1 MNTRAASPARFAGTA
16 IMLVLLGLTLI
27 PIQAD
32 AQAGGPYSYYP
43 LTPCRFVDTRDAILQ
58 GGSGP
63 LPRFV
68 NVPFTAKGRCGI
80 PFDAKAVS
88 VNATVVSP
96 TGAGFLTMF
105 PTGVPRPWI
114 SVIDWALTD
123 NALANGAIVPL
134 GAMASG
140 DLTAY
145 HETDGG
151 GTVHLILDATGYF
164 K

>member
-1 MNTRAASPARFAGTA
+1 MNTRAASPTRFAGTA
-16 IMLVLLGLTLI
+16 LMLLLLGLALI
-27 PIQAD
+27 PMQAD
-32 AQAGGPYSYYP
+32 AQAQGPYYYYP
-43 LTPCRFVDTRDAILQ
+43 LTPCRFVDTRDATLQ

-68 NVPFTAKGRCGI
+68 NVPFTAKGHCGI

-88 VNATVVSP
+88 INVTVVSP

-105 PTGVPRPWI
+105 PTGVARPWI
-114 SVIDWALTD
+114 SVIDWASTD

-134 GAMASG
+134 GSMTSG
-140 DLTAY
+140 ELSAY